1 MKEKNRPVLEIGSH
15 LELKIEKMAHEGQG
29 IGKVGEFTV
38 FVEGAITGE
47 KCIAKINKIKKDY
60 AIAEA
65 IQILEPSKE
74 RCSPPCKYINQCGG
88 CDLQHLTYEGQL
100 RFKTLKVSDSLRR
113 IGHINAEVLDTIGME
128 QPWYYRNKSQY
139 PVGLQN
145 GKPIIGFYKKRSHD
159 IVDLDNCMI
168 QHPIANSIML
178 TAKEWIKKY
187 NISVYDETKHE
198 GLLRHVG
205 ARVGFN
211 SKEVMVILTVNGR
224 KIPFTDKL
232 IEMLK
237 GRIPGFKSLILS
249 VNTQK
254 TNIIMGKENI
264 LLYGEPNIFE
274 YLCDTKLQISPVSF
288 FQVNS
293 IQAEVLYS
301 KVMEYA
307 NIGKD
312 ETVIDVYC
320 GTGTI
325 TLLLAKRA
333 KKAYGIEIVSQAVED
348 AKVNAAINNI
358 ENTEFIKGAA
368 EKILPEM
375 AKAGIR
381 PDVIVTDP
389 PRSGC
394 EQKALE
400 AIVEISP
407 KRIVYVSCN
416 PATLARDLRY
426 LEDNGYITQK
436 VQPIDMFPQTSHVET
451 IALMSTVDK

>member
-15 LELKIEKMAHEGQG
+15 LELEIEKMAHEGQG

-47 KCIAKINKIKKDY
+47 KCIAKINKVKKDY

-74 RCSPPCKYINQCGG
+74 RCSPPCKYISQCGG

-178 TAKEWIKKY
+178 AAKEWIKKY

-205 ARVGFN
+205 TRVGFN

-274 YLCDTKLQISPVSF
+274 YLCDTKFQISPVSF

-293 IQAEVLYS
+293 IQA
-301 KVMEYA
+301 
-307 NIGKD
+307 
-312 ETVIDVYC
+312 
-320 GTGTI
+320 
-325 TLLLAKRA
+325 
-333 KKAYGIEIVSQAVED
+333 
-348 AKVNAAINNI
+348 
-358 ENTEFIKGAA
+358 
-368 EKILPEM
+368 
-375 AKAGIR
+375 
-381 PDVIVTDP
+381 
-389 PRSGC
+389 
-394 EQKALE
+394 
-400 AIVEISP
+400 
-407 KRIVYVSCN
+407 
-416 PATLARDLRY
+416 
-426 LEDNGYITQK
+426 
-436 VQPIDMFPQTSHVET
+436 
-451 IALMSTVDK
+451 